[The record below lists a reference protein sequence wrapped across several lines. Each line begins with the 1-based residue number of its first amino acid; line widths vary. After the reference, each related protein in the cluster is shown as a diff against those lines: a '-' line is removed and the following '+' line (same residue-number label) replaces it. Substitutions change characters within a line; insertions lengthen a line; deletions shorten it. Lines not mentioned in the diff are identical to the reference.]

1 VHQLISVRPGPTPA
15 RAYTAAPRGETERYR
30 FTGLLQET
38 VTPWAGALEEI
49 RLPIRLFGNVLLTE
63 ERLLF
68 SGRFW
73 VPRTPSRLWAIND
86 ALVGGS
92 NYAQRAAQFV
102 ESRDSHA
109 VGECVLD
116 WIYAVQLE
124 RPDSELVQDGNA
136 PNIGFVTAQG
146 ESWSC
151 VSVRP
156 MDTPSSP
163 WNVYL
168 ELAQFFVREIA
179 SARSRQN
186 PNDDTLQRLMHET
199 RYDASRPACVGWEIP
214 YGIDVPTDSTN
225 GLRGRGPVFS
235 PEYAQDPGVED

>member
-1 VHQLISVRPGPTPA
+1 MVWWSVHQLISVRPGPTPA

-30 FTGLLQET
+30 FAGLLQET
-38 VTPWAGALEEI
+38 VTPWAGALDEM
-49 RLPIRLFGNVLLTE
+49 RLPIRLLGNVLLTE

-68 SGRFW
+68 SGKFW

-109 VGECVLD
+109 VGECVLG
-116 WIYAVQLE
+116 WISAVQLE
-124 RPDSELVQDGNA
+124 RPDSESVNAGNA
-136 PNIGFVTAQG
+136 PGFGFVTVQS
-146 ESWSC
+146 ESLSC

-156 MDTPSSP
+156 MDTPSLP

-168 ELAQFFVREIA
+168 ERAQFLVRWIA
-179 SARSRQN
+179 GARSRRH
-186 PNDDTLQRLMHET
+186 PNDDTLERLMHDT
-199 RYDASRPACVGWEIP
+199 RYDASARVCVGWEIP
-214 YGIDVPTDSTN
+214 YSEQVPT
-225 GLRGRGPVFS
+225 G
-235 PEYAQDPGVED
+235 